1 MWLVSKITASAGPCG
16 LSFGSAFT
24 LHSQSPL
31 RGHSGEWTLRGTA
44 LLSFF
49 FSQPARNTGECPK
62 NFNANVIWAV
72 AHPIS
77 RTVSFHE
84 LFMKPDTSLLTMECT
99 LLFFFVLLATWLSQ
113 LNVET
118 LLKTVCF
125 QAIMHHPHY
134 CVITFLSA
142 VSRIRILLTAK
153 QSNSFP

>member
-16 LSFGSAFT
+16 LSFGLAFT

-99 LLFFFVLLATWLSQ
+99 LLFFFCFVSYMAKPAQCGNTLKDCVFSGHNASPSLLCDHIL
-113 LNVET
+113 
-118 LLKTVCF
+118 VCCE
-125 QAIMHHPHY
+125 QD
-134 CVITFLSA
+134 
-142 VSRIRILLTAK
+142 
-153 QSNSFP
+153 